1 MWKKRSNITKTLFW
15 NSAGET
21 FGIEP
26 QRCDVDLVIE
36 KMKDEDWE
44 EVASLYR
51 EGIADGNATFE
62 TQVPEWEKW
71 DKSHLRDCRLIA
83 RAEGKVVGFA
93 VLTPVSTRSVYS
105 GVAEVSIYVMTSAR
119 GIGVGKA
126 LLGALIDESEQV
138 GIWTLQGGAFPDN
151 AASIAL
157 QKACGFREVGRREHI
172 GQMDGIWRDVILME
186 RRSKVVG
193 VQEKETLEER

>member
-1 MWKKRSNITKTLFW
+1 M
-15 NSAGET
+15 
-21 FGIEP
+21 
-26 QRCDVDLVIE
+26 QRDFTTA
-36 KMKDEDWE
+36 KMKDEDWAD
-44 EVASLYR
+44 VQFAYR

-71 DKSHLRDCRLIA
+71 DKSHLRDCRLVA
-83 RAEGKVVGFA
+83 RAESKVVGFA
-93 VLTPVSTRSVYS
+93 TLTPVSTRRVYS

-126 LLGALIDESEQV
+126 LLGALIAESERV

-157 QKACGFREVGRREHI
+157 QKACGFREVGRRELI
-172 GQMDGIWRDVILME
+172 GQMDGVWRDVILME

-193 VQEKETLEER
+193 IEKEGESK